1 VNNGLPETDSA
12 VEEFLEDP
20 RVVYLVSKTNEGCGG
35 GRNIG
40 MREVANEEFD
50 YLFIVDS
57 DIYVPKNWDKKMVDF
72 MERNKKIGLA
82 GPSTNYAGSPQLVKD
97 CPELKTDKEIEEFA
111 LEFDKRNGHSVVPW
125 QWPVIGFCQIIRKE
139 VFDKVG
145 YFDET
150 FKLYGCED
158 NDYCWRIQQL
168 GWNLAYI
175 NNIFIYHHGHGGF
188 DLLDGSGIDQWG
200 KNRDY
205 FKEKHGWI

>member
-1 VNNGLPETDSA
+1 
-12 VEEFLEDP
+12 
-20 RVVYLVSKTNEGCGG
+20 
-35 GRNIG
+35 